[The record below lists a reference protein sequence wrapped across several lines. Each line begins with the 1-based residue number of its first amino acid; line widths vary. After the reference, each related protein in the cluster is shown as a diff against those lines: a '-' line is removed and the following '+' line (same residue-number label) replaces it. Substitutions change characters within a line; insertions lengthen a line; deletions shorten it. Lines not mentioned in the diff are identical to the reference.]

1 MIKLDPGL
9 LQGVRSAGTAA
20 ELHHYLQQA
29 VKLEHA
35 TIPPYLTA
43 MFSLKP
49 GPNQQI
55 AHLIRSIVV
64 EEMLHMTIA
73 SNILIATGG
82 APQIN
87 TKDFVP
93 HYPGPLPMS
102 IGEDLIVGIEAFS
115 IPLVKNIFMAI
126 EQPENEIPIRPPSLP
141 AAKAEPEFATI
152 GEFYDAIQKQI
163 YALGPDIFVKPTA
176 PPQVV
181 ASDWFPP
188 EKLFPIT
195 DPDSACRAIDIIKI
209 EGEGT
214 DISPF
219 QSAHDPAHFYKF
231 GEIVNGRRI
240 VQTPTGFAFDGPAFL
255 FDPAGVWPLKPNCKI
270 ADFPVGTQA
279 RTRIERFAYTY
290 ATLLNA
296 LHETFRGHPEKFD
309 AAIGLM
315 YDLRVF
321 AVALMQTDAGG
332 KDGLTVGPS
341 YEYVDVQGGIP
352 A

>member
-1 MIKLDPGL
+1 
-9 LQGVRSAGTAA
+9 
-20 ELHHYLQQA
+20 
-29 VKLEHA
+29 
-35 TIPPYLTA
+35 
-43 MFSLKP
+43 
-49 GPNQQI
+49 
-55 AHLIRSIVV
+55 
-64 EEMLHMTIA
+64 
-73 SNILIATGG
+73 
-82 APQIN
+82 
-87 TKDFVP
+87 
-93 HYPGPLPMS
+93 
-102 IGEDLIVGIEAFS
+102 
-115 IPLVKNIFMAI
+115 MAI
-126 EQPENEIPIRPPSLP
+126 EQPENEIPIRPPSLM

-152 GEFYDAIQKQI
+152 GEFYDAIQEQI
-163 YALGPDIFVKPTA
+163 YELGPDIFVKPTA

-181 ASDWFPP
+181 ASDWFPA

-214 DISPF
+214 DVSPF

-240 VQTPTGFAFDGPAFL
+240 IETPTGFAFDGAAVL
-255 FDPAGVWPLKPNCKI
+255 FDPAAVWPLKSNCKI

-296 LHETFRGHPEKFD
+296 LHETFRGHPEEFD

-332 KDGLTVGPS
+332 TDGLTVGPS
-341 YEYVDVQGGIP
+341 YEYVEVQGGMP